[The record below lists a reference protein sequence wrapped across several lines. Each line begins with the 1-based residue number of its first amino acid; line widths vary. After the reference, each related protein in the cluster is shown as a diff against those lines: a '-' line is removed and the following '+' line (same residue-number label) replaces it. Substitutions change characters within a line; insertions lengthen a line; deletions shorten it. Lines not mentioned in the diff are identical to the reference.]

1 MGKHPDCI
9 RAEDAVNLHSDI
21 FGLRPLIIDII
32 HSRGHDTP
40 EAIRRFIDPRYSDM
54 HGPFEMH
61 GMREAVT
68 RIRNAID
75 AGEKIGIFADS
86 DLDGITSLAL
96 LKELLNRFRIEPH
109 LRYLTGEETYGMT
122 DEIVDEFH
130 RAGVGLIITVDAGT
144 RDVPQIARA
153 RSLGMDVIV
162 TDHHEEDSV
171 LPDAIIVN
179 PRIERCCY
187 PFKHLAG
194 VGVAFKLCHALL
206 LSYLPSYQ
214 KTFWIACPSGNG
226 FDYAIVKDY
235 SILRIENSLSRE
247 ELMHAF
253 SEAGADSRVII
264 HSDEGTLTSVREM
277 GITAHD
283 FSDFIG
289 VILSLPGASFD
300 SICERLSMYIKLH
313 GESID
318 TLAAILLEAQIIGSE
333 KVRSFIDAAM
343 GLVAIGSIADVVPL
357 EKENRVLVKKGLD
370 GLNAVSHP
378 SISLLLNG
386 NPATGRSIGWTV
398 APLLNTPGRV
408 GRTELAVQFFIERDR
423 VALRRIVS
431 EIRGLNDERREF
443 IAQFCSGVL
452 EDIRNGNID
461 DSGGIIDVRADGIP
475 EGYAG
480 LIANRITD
488 ATGKPVI
495 VSVMPPKKGLV
506 KGSGRS
512 RGGTPFFSIVQEL
525 RGRFDRIGGHEN
537 AFGFTALHEDLDG
550 ILAEISA
557 MVKGTSINN
566 LEQISGD
573 CAISVKDIDVGLI
586 RQVGLLEPF
595 GSGNPEPLFRSS
607 GIIPLSFNEFG
618 SRHGKYH
625 FNGNQ
630 ALTAIGWGM
639 ADAMRDYF
647 ESGNPLDLLYRL
659 ENNTF
664 NGTIRPRMILSEIE
678 YSSS

>member
-1 MGKHPDCI
+1 MATSPDCI
-9 RAEDAVNLHSDI
+9 GTEDAVSLHAEN
-21 FGLRPLIIDII
+21 FGLSPLIVDII
-32 HSRGHDTP
+32 RSRGHETP

-61 GMREAVT
+61 GMREAVARLRT
-68 RIRNAID
+68 AID

-96 LKELLNRFRIEPH
+96 LNELLSRFRIEPY
-109 LRYLTGEETYGMT
+109 LRYLSGEETYGMT
-122 DEIVDEFH
+122 DEIVNEFH

-162 TDHHEEDSV
+162 TDHHEEDRV
-171 LPDAIIVN
+171 LPDAIVVN
-179 PRIERCCY
+179 PRIARCGY

-206 LSYLPSYQ
+206 LSYLPSFE
-214 KTFWIACPSGNG
+214 KEFWIACPSGEG
-226 FDYAIVKDY
+226 FDYAVVRDY
-235 SILRIENSLSRE
+235 SILRFENSLSRE
-247 ELMHAF
+247 EIMRAL
-253 SEAGADSRVII
+253 SEAGIDARVII
-264 HSDEGTLTSVREM
+264 HRHEGIMNTVRER
-277 GITAHD
+277 GIAAHE

-289 VILSLPGASFD
+289 IILSMPGASFE
-300 SICERLSMYIKLH
+300 SIRERLSMAGTQQ

-357 EKENRVLVKKGLD
+357 VEENRVLVKKGLD

-386 NPATGRSIGWTV
+386 SPATGRSIGWTV
-398 APLLNTPGRV
+398 APHLNTPGRI
-408 GRTELAVQFFIERDR
+408 GRTELAVQFFVERDR
-423 VALRRIVS
+423 GALRRIVS

-495 VSVMPPKKGLV
+495 VSVMPPKNGLV

-537 AFGFTALHEDLDG
+537 AFGFTAPHGELDA
-550 ILAEISA
+550 ILSEISA
-557 MVKGTSINN
+557 MFKGTSIIHQ
-566 LEQISGD
+566 EQPSDVFEIS
-573 CAISVKDIDVGLI
+573 AKNIDAGLI

-595 GSGNPEPLFRSS
+595 GSGNPEPLFRTS
-607 GIIPLSFNEFG
+607 GIIPMSFSEFG

-639 ADAMRDYF
+639 ADAMREYF
-647 ESGNPLDLLYRL
+647 ESGKPLDLLFRL

-664 NGTIRPRMILSEIE
+664 NGTVRPRMILGEVN
-678 YSSS
+678 YST